1 MTATIVGLT
10 GNQAGRRFIVTDEP
24 VTFGRGDDNDIV
36 LTDGSA
42 SRHHAEVR
50 QEGAGYFLYD
60 RGSSNGTLVNGAVV
74 SARQLQPG
82 DQIMIGDELF
92 RFETSADL
100 RPTIQ
105 GAIPAPDAGQP
116 VQPGQPGQ
124 PERPARTPAPVLR
137 VTIAGGGPVGLSL
150 ALLLEH
156 MMGSRVQIK
165 IYESRWTIS
174 GGRFV
179 WKAAGEGNA
188 RRLQVVTIQSRQYLR
203 LPLEVQERLF
213 VPGHYTEMWPSGP
226 DSIQD
231 LGPRNIR
238 IAFIEDQLLA
248 LAGEKTDR
256 IQLIGEKF
264 EAAQAHDEIASQHVL
279 AICEGGKSRT
289 YEHFIGKFGAAD
301 STLYGIDG
309 EQVSDMVLGLRV
321 KSELPDPMSVLMTV
335 TQNRFLLNSLRGEG
349 FLNMRLTDS
358 EAKEAVGID
367 PVRQV
372 FTECIQSGPCLL
384 ELRSDGG
391 FFCAGHGALFL
402 PALLKGSAF
411 WTRVEE
417 GLQMFGVQ
425 PKNLTAVTGFRLD
438 MVQRPRFTAQLF
450 PATRTTPGTFGFL
463 LGDAAN
469 AIHFW
474 PGRGLNSGLASAISL
489 ARCLAAPRRVSSLR
503 DADFVRHEAVM
514 SMLQYRHKSR
524 AWRQMVTTDVDGN
537 QMTIKAMIARGIE
550 EGEQGAFS
558 AEQDFEALLARM
570 TRTRSRLEQRIGPM
584 PDDATL
590 RAHLQKLPAPML
602 HTLLVSEPWDTA
614 NVGGEEVD
622 VEWLLDAPRLPRA
635 ERAAASGP
643 GPGSVAAP
651 PVTTRL

>member
-1 MTATIVGLT
+1 MIATIVGLT
-10 GNQAGRRFIVTDEP
+10 GDQAGRRFTVSDKP
-24 VTFGRGDDNDIV
+24 LTFGRGDDNDIV
-36 LTDGSA
+36 LTDSAA
-42 SRHHAEVR
+42 SRNHAEVR
-50 QEGAGYFLYD
+50 KEAGGYVIYD
-60 RGSSNGTLVNGAVV
+60 RGSSNGTWVNGVAV
-74 SARQLQPG
+74 SARPLQPG
-82 DQIMIGDELF
+82 DQIVIGDEMF

-105 GAIPAPDAGQP
+105 AAIPAQDAGQ
-116 VQPGQPGQ
+116 GQQ
-124 PERPARTPAPVLR
+124 RPAKTPAPVLR
-137 VTIAGGGPVGLSL
+137 VTIAGGGPVGLSF

-165 IYESRWTIS
+165 IYEGRWTDS
-174 GGRFV
+174 GGRLV
-179 WKAAGEGNA
+179 WKSGEGNS
-188 RRLQVVTIQSRQYLR
+188 RRLQVVTIQSRQFMR
-203 LPLEVQERLF
+203 LPPQVQERLF
-213 VPGHYTEMWPSGP
+213 IPGHYTEMWPSGP
-226 DSIQD
+226 DSIHN

-248 LAGEKTDR
+248 LAGEKPDR
-256 IQLIGEKF
+256 IQLIPEKF
-264 EAAQAHDEIASQHVL
+264 EAAQAHDEIAGQHVL

-301 STLYGIDG
+301 PTLYGIDG

-321 KSELPDPMSVLMTV
+321 KSDLPDPMSVLLTV

-349 FLNMRLTDS
+349 FLNMRLTDQ
-358 EAKEAVGID
+358 ETKEAVGID

-384 ELRSDGG
+384 ELRSGG
-391 FFCAGHGALFL
+391 EFFCEGHRALFL

-417 GLQMFGVQ
+417 GLTMFGVQ
-425 PKNLTAVTGFRLD
+425 PQNLTAVTGFRLD
-438 MVQRPRFTAQLF
+438 MVQRPRFSVQLF
-450 PATRTTPGTFGFL
+450 PRTRSTPGTFGFL

-489 ARCLAAPRRVSSLR
+489 ARCLAAPRRGATLR

-524 AWRQMVTTDVDGN
+524 AWRQMVTTDLDGN
-537 QMTIKAMIARGIE
+537 LMTIKGMIARGIE
-550 EGEQGAFS
+550 EGEQGAFD
-558 AEQDFEALLARM
+558 AEGDFEALMQRM
-570 TRTRSRLEQRIGPM
+570 TQTRSRLEQRIGPM

-602 HTLLVSEPWDTA
+602 HALLVSEPWDSA

-622 VEWLLDAPRLPRA
+622 VEWLLDPPRLPRP
-635 ERAAASGP
+635 ERGP
-643 GPGSVAAP
+643 AP
-651 PVTTRL
+651 APVTTAL